1 MRIRALAMAMAIG
14 LALTAGAEARKKGP
28 HSTPPTVKSMRK
40 GKKFK
45 SSSKGRKVKTRKM
58 AKNHRKS
65 R

>member
-1 MRIRALAMAMAIG
+1 MRIRTLAMAMAIG

-28 HSTPPTVKSMRK
+28 HSTPPTVQSMRK

-45 SSSKGRKVKTRKM
+45 PAARGRKVKPRKM
-58 AKNHRKS
+58 AKNHRTH